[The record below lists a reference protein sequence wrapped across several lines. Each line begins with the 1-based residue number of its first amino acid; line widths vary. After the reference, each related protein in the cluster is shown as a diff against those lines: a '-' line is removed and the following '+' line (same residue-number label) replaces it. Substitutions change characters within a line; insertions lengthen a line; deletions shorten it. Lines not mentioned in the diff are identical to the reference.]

1 MREGQRE
8 RKCNKSFHDSVAFIK
23 SLQITVKSIQKVVER
38 RLRGETISNKRG
50 DKWKEQTEKM
60 LNRYFNWTVIQ

>member
-23 SLQITVKSIQKVVER
+23 SLQITVKSIQKVVEYGNGD
-38 RLRGETISNKRG
+38 LEEKLYLTKEETNGRNKRR
-50 DKWKEQTEKM
+50 KC
-60 LNRYFNWTVIQ
+60 

>member
-23 SLQITVKSIQKVVER
+23 SLQITVKSIQKVVEYGNGD
-38 RLRGETISNKRG
+38 LTEKLYLTKEETNGRNKRR
-50 DKWKEQTEKM
+50 KC
-60 LNRYFNWTVIQ
+60 